1 MKFLSIGLSFLTVFQ
16 LALPAQ
22 QQTPPKE
29 LNIVV
34 VEGEGVINKV
44 GERVARPPVVRV
56 EDEDHRPITGAAVVF
71 TLPTEGAT
79 GEFGNG
85 SKNFMVMTDAQGQA
99 AAQGLKMNRVPGKV
113 PIHINASFRG
123 VTARTNLTEFS
134 EAGPGAKTGGGG
146 SGKLIVILAVIGAAA
161 AGGAYFATRKGSTT
175 STVVPPPVNPI
186 GLTPGTGTIVAGH

>member
-1 MKFLSIGLSFLTVFQ
+1 
-16 LALPAQ
+16 
-22 QQTPPKE
+22 
-29 LNIVV
+29 
-34 VEGEGVINKV
+34 
-44 GERVARPPVVRV
+44 
-56 EDEDHRPITGAAVVF
+56 
-71 TLPTEGAT
+71 
-79 GEFGNG
+79 
-85 SKNFMVMTDAQGQA
+85 MTDAQGQA